1 MRVHGPLPNGELQ
14 LIAGE
19 QPDVAMHK
27 QHKIN
32 RRFIVAFHRRA
43 A

>member
-1 MRVHGPLPNGELQ
+1 VQGPLPNGELQ

-19 QPDVAMHK
+19 QPQVVINK

-32 RRFIVAFHRRA
+32 RRFIRIIEPYYE
-43 A
+43 